1 MVDPASKP
9 PIGGIQGKAAAGQ
22 AASKPKQAGP
32 EQAAG
37 FKALLDDLE
46 RKAEALDAKA
56 RAELQPDELAQ
67 AVDDARSSLE
77 DVLRLQDRLLEAWRQ
92 SKHQSGG
99 GGSK

>member
-9 PIGGIQGKAAAGQ
+9 PIGGIQGNAAAGP